1 MWNLR
6 QKGTMS
12 NWTHLDVELNS
23 KFSKLIGGN
32 LAAVNQNSQVE
43 RGSTAP
49 AELVPPLWKRVFDVT
64 AILVTLPV
72 TLTVCIPLA
81 IFIKAFSPGPIFF
94 SQERVGY
101 RCKTFRLLKFRSMH
115 CGADTAVH
123 DKHLKQL
130 MRAEKPMQKMDGND
144 SRLIPLGK
152 WIRASGLDEL
162 PQLLNVLRGE
172 MSLVGPRPCTTFEFA
187 NYETWQKE
195 RFNAVPGLTGLWQ
208 VCGKNR
214 TTFRQMVQM
223 DIAYGK
229 HKCVSLDL
237 SIVVRTI
244 PALVV
249 QLLAARAAAK
259 RTRMSSNGIAEL
271 AKAKSI
277 TENEESA
284 EGRSGRVRVLGA

>member
-1 MWNLR
+1 
-6 QKGTMS
+6 MS
-12 NWTHLDVELNS
+12 NWTQLDVELNH
-23 KFSKLIGGN
+23 KFSKLIGRKLVTAG
-32 LAAVNQNSQVE
+32 QNSQVQ
-43 RGSTAP
+43 RGS
-49 AELVPPLWKRVFDVT
+49 AESAEAGLPLWKRVLDVT
-64 AILVTLPV
+64 AILVTLPA
-72 TLTVCIPLA
+72 TLAVCIPLA
-81 IFIKAFSPGPIFF
+81 VFIKVVSPGPIFF
-94 SQERVGY
+94 RQERVGF
-101 RCKTFRLLKFRSMH
+101 RSKTFRLLKFRSMH

-130 MRAEKPMQKMDGND
+130 MVAEKPMQKMDGND

-229 HKCVSLDL
+229 HKCLSLDL
-237 SIVVRTI
+237 SIIVRTI

-259 RTRMSSNGIAEL
+259 QTRMGSNGDAEL

-277 TENEESA
+277 TENEDSA

>member
-1 MWNLR
+1 
-6 QKGTMS
+6 MS
-12 NWTHLDVELNS
+12 NWTQLDVELNN
-23 KFSKLIGGN
+23 KFSKLIGRK
-32 LAAVNQNSQVE
+32 LVAAGQNGQVQ
-43 RGSTAP
+43 RGTTESTEAG
-49 AELVPPLWKRVFDVT
+49 LPLWKRVLDVT

-81 IFIKAFSPGPIFF
+81 IFIKVVSPGPIFF
-94 SQERVGY
+94 RQERVGF

-130 MRAEKPMQKMDGND
+130 MGAEKPMQKMDGND

-195 RFNAVPGLTGLWQ
+195 RFNATPGLTGLWQ

-229 HKCVSLDL
+229 HKCLSLDL
-237 SIVVRTI
+237 SIIVRTI

-259 RTRMSSNGIAEL
+259 QTRMGSNGDAEL

-277 TENEESA
+277 TENEDSA